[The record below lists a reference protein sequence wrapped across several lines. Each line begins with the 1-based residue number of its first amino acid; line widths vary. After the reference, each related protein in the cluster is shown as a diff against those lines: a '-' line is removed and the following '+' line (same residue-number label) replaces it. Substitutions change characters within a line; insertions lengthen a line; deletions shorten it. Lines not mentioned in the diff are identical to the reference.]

1 MPGLKS
7 GAELDRQYNPR
18 GLVPDHQ
25 DYLLGWTKRS
35 AETRSRLAWTTHA
48 YGDSPAET
56 LDLFAAR
63 QTLAPLFIFIH
74 GGYWRALDKRD
85 FSYLAPAFVEAGISL
100 AVVNYGL
107 APAVRVEEMVRQML
121 RACSWAWR
129 NAPELDVDPRRIYV
143 GGHSAG
149 GHLTAMMLAAR
160 WSCYQADLPDDLVR
174 GGLAISGLYDLVPL
188 ARAPFLRDSLQ
199 LSREEARRL
208 SPISYRPA
216 RRVPLL
222 TAVGG
227 LESAAFPQQN
237 RLIRQRWRHCLGSD
251 VTMPG
256 HHHFSIADAL
266 GEPESA
272 LFQAALRLISA

>member
-1 MPGLKS
+1 MKS

-25 DYLLGWTKRS
+25 DYILGWTERS
-35 AETRSRLAWTTHA
+35 AAARSQLTWATHA
-48 YGDSPAET
+48 YGDSPAEK

-63 QTLAPLFIFIH
+63 RSQAPLFIFIH

-85 FSYLAPAFVEAGISL
+85 FSYLAPTFVEAGISL

-107 APAVRVEEMVRQML
+107 APAVRVEEMVQQML
-121 RACSWAWR
+121 RACAWAWR
-129 NAPELDVDPRRIYV
+129 NAPELGSDPRRIYV

-160 WSCYQADLPDDLVR
+160 WSCYQADLPDNLVR
-174 GGLAISGLYDLVPL
+174 GGLAISGLYDLEPL
-188 ARAPFLRDSLQ
+188 SRAPFLRDSLQ

-208 SPISYRPA
+208 SPVNYRPA
-216 RRVPLL
+216 HHVPLL

-227 LESAAFPQQN
+227 LESAAFQQQN
-237 RLIRQRWRHCLGSD
+237 TLIRKRWRHCPGSD
-251 VTMPG
+251 VAMPG

-266 GEPESA
+266 GEPGSA
-272 LFQAALRLISA
+272 LFQASLRLISA